1 MFTAKT
7 LFAFGA
13 GAVVALAIAMH
24 YLAPDAMRA
33 LGRIVH
39 GGH

>member
-1 MFTAKT
+1 MFTGKT
-7 LFAFGA
+7 LFALGA
-13 GAVVALAIAMH
+13 GAVVALAITMH

-39 GGH
+39 GGQ